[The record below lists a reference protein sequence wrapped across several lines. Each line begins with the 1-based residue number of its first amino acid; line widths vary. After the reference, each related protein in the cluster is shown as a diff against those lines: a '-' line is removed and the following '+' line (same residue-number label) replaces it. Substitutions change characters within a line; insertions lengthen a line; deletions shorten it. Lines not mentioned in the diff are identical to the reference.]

1 MQKNGQDK
9 QKKLTG
15 MKLPMNRQVFFGA
28 AALVAAAALLIIGLY
43 PRGASA
49 PDITSTLPPE
59 SAANEAGTQPS
70 RVETGCELI
79 QQLTYSRCG
88 HDVTR
93 RTPLP
98 QELVGKS
105 RQDVETAYEGWQVT
119 EFLPKRVTMAK
130 LFDMFCANHV
140 VVMPDESGVL
150 GVFQNKYGD
159 AMAFVQSL
167 QLPLGTLPD
176 SMQEEVRQGKGF
188 DSLEDVEEWLE
199 NIES

>member
-9 QKKLTG
+9 EKKLAG
-15 MKLPMNRQVFFGA
+15 RKLPLNRQVFFGA
-28 AALVAAAALLIIGLY
+28 AALVAAAVLLIIGLY
-43 PRGASA
+43 PRDASA
-49 PDITSTLPPE
+49 PEITGTLPPE

-79 QQLTYSRCG
+79 QRLNYSRCD
-88 HDVTR
+88 HNIER

-98 QELVGKS
+98 QELVGKT
-105 RQDVETAYEGWQVT
+105 RQEVETAYEGWQVT
-119 EFLPKRVTMAK
+119 EFLPKRITMAR
-130 LFDMFCANHV
+130 LFDMYCSKHV

-150 GVFQNKYGD
+150 GVFENKYGD

-167 QLPLGTLPD
+167 QMPLSSLPD

-188 DSLEDVEEWLE
+188 DSLEDVEAWLE